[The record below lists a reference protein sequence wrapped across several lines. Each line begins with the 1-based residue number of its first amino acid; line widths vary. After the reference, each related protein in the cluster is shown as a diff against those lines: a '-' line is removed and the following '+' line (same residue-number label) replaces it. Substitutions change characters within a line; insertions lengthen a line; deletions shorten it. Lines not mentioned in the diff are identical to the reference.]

1 MIPKGNPA
9 VNGKTY
15 KLPKL
20 FFLPLSELLWPVLIQ
35 YFLLIHKNGYK
46 IVFATNTVIM
56 NYKFAAAAAQYGT
69 KENRI
74 IRNVRHDFPDM
85 TETVVSGREKRT
97 PQANTRLTYQNMET
111 HIRSYENADALLA
124 AFETAKARSAPLASP
139 YKYVTDWFRQQFPNY
154 AQAVTD
160 EQHTG
165 TITLIPLPDVE
176 TYKARA

>member
-1 MIPKGNPA
+1 
-9 VNGKTY
+9 
-15 KLPKL
+15 
-20 FFLPLSELLWPVLIQ
+20 
-35 YFLLIHKNGYK
+35 
-46 IVFATNTVIM
+46 M

-85 TETVVSGREKRT
+85 TETVVSGRKKRT

-124 AFETAKARSAPLASP
+124 VFETAKARSAPLASP

-165 TITLIPLPDVE
+165 TITLIPLPDVG